1 MRFLAFPL
9 IAAALFTGSAVAQFG
24 PVDSSTAQPSGDLN
38 ANRTLFAVLVAAN
51 LSGYDDGMNLLTN
64 SPFRQRVRDKLA
76 NQKIA
81 SLSALRSLLRDTR
94 PKDPATELYR
104 YIEFAILSAGPP
116 DYKPARSDLPRPPSV
131 APLND
136 LPELL
141 AEFDKEAHLDDL
153 WKEFQPEYD
162 AYLEEFAPPLR
173 RALLEANGYLRN
185 GNAGYL
191 GSRFLVWI
199 EPLGAPNQ
207 VQSFTYM
214 ENYNVVVTPFAE
226 IPTDDVRH
234 EYLHYLLEPLT
245 NKYSAELQT
254 KAALF
259 DYAQNAPLVAEVYQR
274 SQWVELATECLIKA
288 VEARIA
294 RKPAMVDQALREGYI
309 LTPAFAE
316 QLAAFESQ
324 ESAMRLYLP
333 EMIDKIDVK
342 KEQKRLAKVQF
353 ASERAVRTIRVNPPP
368 PPPPKVVTGVEK
380 TLDDAEKE
388 LNAHGASD
396 RKVDGAKELFLRS
409 LQESDQ
415 NSVHAKSYYGLAR
428 VAFIEKD
435 LDTSERLFHKA
446 LELDPDPVVKS
457 WCLFYLGRL
466 SDNMQDGRQQAQ
478 EFYKSAL
485 EVSGAPEQVRKL
497 AEQALNQPNT
507 NTK

>member
-1 MRFLAFPL
+1 MRFLPFAL
-9 IAAALFTGSAVAQFG
+9 IAAAVFTGSAAAQFG
-24 PVDSSTAQPSGDLN
+24 PVDSNTSQPSGDLN
-38 ANRTLFAVLVAAN
+38 ANRTLFAVMVAAN

-64 SPFRQRVRDKLA
+64 SPLRQKVRDKLA
-76 NQKIA
+76 NQRIA
-81 SLSALRSLLRDTR
+81 SLTALRSLLRDTR
-94 PKDPATELYR
+94 PKDPASELNR
-104 YIEFAILSAGPP
+104 YIQFAILSAGPP

-131 APLND
+131 EPLND

-162 AYLEEFAPPLR
+162 AYLDQFAPPLR

-185 GNAGYL
+185 DSAGYL

-226 IPTDDVRH
+226 IPTNDVRH

-254 KAALF
+254 KSALY
-259 DYAQNAPLVAEVYQR
+259 DYAQNAPLVAEAYQR

-288 VEARIA
+288 IEARLA

-316 QLAAFESQ
+316 QLAVFESQ
-324 ESAMRLYLP
+324 ESAMRVYLP
-333 EMIDKIDVK
+333 DMIDKIDVK

-353 ASERAVRTIRVNPPP
+353 VSERTVRTIHVTPPP
-368 PPPPKVVTGVEK
+368 VVAPPPLTGVAK

-415 NSVHAKSYYGLAR
+415 NSVHARSYYGLAR
-428 VAFIEKD
+428 VAYVEHD

-466 SDNMQDGRQQAQ
+466 SDNMQGGREQAQ

-485 EVSGAPEQVRKL
+485 AVPGVPDQVRKL
-497 AEQALNQPNT
+497 AEQGLNQPTT

>member
-1 MRFLAFPL
+1 MRFFAFPL
-9 IAAALFTGSAVAQFG
+9 IAAALFTGSAMAQFG
-24 PVDSSTAQPSGDLN
+24 SIDSRTAQPTGDLN
-38 ANRTLFAVLVAAN
+38 ANRALFAVLVAAN

-64 SPFRQRVRDKLA
+64 SPLRQKVRDKLA
-76 NQKIA
+76 NQKIP
-81 SLSALRSLLRDTR
+81 SLTALRSLLRDTR
-94 PKDPATELYR
+94 PRDPKSELNR
-104 YIEFAILSAGPP
+104 YIQFSILSAGPP
-116 DYKPARSDLPRPPSV
+116 DYRPARSDLPRPPSV
-131 APLND
+131 EPLND

-153 WKEFQPEYD
+153 WKELQPEYD
-162 AYLEEFAPPLR
+162 AYLDEFAPPLR
-173 RALLEANGYLRN
+173 RTLLETNGYLRN
-185 GNAGYL
+185 DSAGYL

-226 IPTDDVRH
+226 IPTSDVRH

-245 NKYSAELQT
+245 NKYSADLQT
-254 KAALF
+254 KSSLY
-259 DYAQNAPLVAEVYQR
+259 DYALNAPLVAEVYQR

-353 ASERAVRTIRVNPPP
+353 VTERTVRTIHVTPPP
-368 PPPPKVVTGVEK
+368 PPPPKILTGVEK

-388 LNAHGASD
+388 LTAHATSD
-396 RKVDGAKELFLRS
+396 RKVDTAKELFLKALS
-409 LQESDQ
+409 ETDQ
-415 NSVHAKSYYGLAR
+415 NPMHAKAYYGLAR
-428 VAFIEKD
+428 VASVQRD
-435 LDTSERLFHKA
+435 LDEAERLFHKA
-446 LELDPDPVVKS
+446 LDLDPDPVVKS
-457 WCLFYLGRL
+457 SCLLWLGNL
-466 SDNMQDGRQQAQ
+466 SDNMQGGREQAQ

-485 EVSGAPEQVRKL
+485 AVPGVPDQVRKA
-497 AEQALNQPNT
+497 AEQRLNQQNT